1 MWRLTDEE
9 RELREHIRGVVLE
22 QIRPRVRELD
32 ENCDYPHDIHETL
45 SSEGLMGLALPSEY
59 GGRDSTE
66 VSWCAYVE
74 ELAKISGTVSLMAAY
89 VKLVALPILL
99 AGSEEQKQEFLP
111 PLVSGERYGS
121 YALTEPAVGSDPA
134 ALQTRA
140 ERHGDTWVLNGEKR
154 FIGNAGH
161 ADRPTSCSRAPATR
175 ARRASARSW
184 SRATRPA

>member
-9 RELREHIRGVVLE
+9 RELRERIRSVVLE
-22 QIRPRVRELD
+22 QIRPRVREMD
-32 ENCDYPHDIHETL
+32 ENCDYPHDVHETL
-45 SSEGLMGLALPSEY
+45 AREGLMGLAFPAEY
-59 GGRDSTE
+59 GGRDASE

-74 ELAKISGTVSLMAAY
+74 ELAKVSGTVSLMAAY

-99 AGSEEQKQEFLP
+99 AGTEEQKREYLP

-140 ERHGDTWVLNGEKR
+140 ERHGDTWVLNGREALHR
-154 FIGNAGH
+154 QRGPRRHLRRVRAH
-161 ADRPTSCSRAPATR
+161 RRSRAR
-175 ARRASARSW
+175 AASARSW
-184 SRATRPA
+184 STASRRA